1 MYFNFIFILVFIF
14 LGKGFFS
21 WDEEYIIAIGLFL
34 VIYFLYS
41 LLKTSLFL
49 SLNEQIDKI
58 ALKFMFFY
66 TLNIIMLK
74 ILVNSFKREFEL
86 KNSIAYV
93 YLYLNNYTGDFSA
106 INKSYLISIY
116 RSNIN
121 FFLSKLTAYN
131 FEINKQF
138 FFLSPPNKLSELNKF
153 ISNLEKLF
161 FSNSKTS
168 R

>member
-1 MYFNFIFILVFIF
+1 MYFNFILVLAFIF

-21 WDEEYIIAIGLFL
+21 WDEEYLIALGLFL

-49 SLNEQIDKI
+49 SLNDQIDKI

-74 ILVNSFKREFEL
+74 ILINSFKRELEL
-86 KNSIAYV
+86 KSSIAYV
-93 YLYLNNYTGDFSA
+93 YLYLSNYTNEFSF
-106 INKSYLISIY
+106 INKNYLIAIY
-116 RSNIN
+116 KRNIN
-121 FFLSKLTAYN
+121 YFLSKLITYN
-131 FEINKQF
+131 FELNKQF
-138 FFLSPPNKLSELNKF
+138 FLLSSPSKLAELNKF
-153 ISNLEKLF
+153 ISNLEKIV
-161 FSNSKTS
+161 FSSSKTL

>member
-1 MYFNFIFILVFIF
+1 
-14 LGKGFFS
+14 
-21 WDEEYIIAIGLFL
+21 LFL

-74 ILVNSFKREFEL
+74 ILINSFKREFEL

-93 YLYLNNYTGDFSA
+93 YLYLTNYTHDFSF
-106 INKSYLISIY
+106 INRNYLISIY
-116 RSNIN
+116 KSNIN
-121 FFLSKLTAYN
+121 FFLLKLTAYN
-131 FEINKQF
+131 FELNRQF
-138 FFLSPPNKLSELNKF
+138 FLLSSQNKLAELNKF
-153 ISNLEKLF
+153 ISNLEKVI
-161 FSNSKTS
+161 FSNHKPS

>member
-1 MYFNFIFILVFIF
+1 MYFNFILVLVFIF

-21 WDEEYIIAIGLFL
+21 WDEEYLIASGLFL

-74 ILVNSFKREFEL
+74 ILINSFKREFEL

-93 YLYLNNYTGDFSA
+93 YLYLTNYTNDFSF
-106 INKSYLISIY
+106 INRNYLISVY
-116 RSNIN
+116 KHNIN
-121 FFLSKLTAYN
+121 YFLLRLTAYN
-131 FEINKQF
+131 FDLNKRF
-138 FFLSPPNKLSELNKF
+138 FFLSSSNKLAELNKF
-153 ISNLEKLF
+153 ISNLEKIV
-161 FSNSKTS
+161 FSNRKLP